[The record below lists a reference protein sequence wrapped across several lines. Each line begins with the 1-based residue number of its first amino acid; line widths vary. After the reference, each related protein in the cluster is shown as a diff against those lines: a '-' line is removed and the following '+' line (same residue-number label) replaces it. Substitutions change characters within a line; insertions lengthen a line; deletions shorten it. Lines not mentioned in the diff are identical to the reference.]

1 MKRVLI
7 TGGCGFIGSNLTN
20 YFLKKRV
27 KVIVLDKYNFH
38 NNYGWL
44 EDIKNNKNLEVE
56 LGDIRDYDIVNN
68 TIKKVDSVIHLAA
81 LIGIPYSYKSPL
93 AYINTNILGTYN
105 ILESCKQNKIKNI
118 IVTSTSEVYGSS
130 RYEPMDE
137 NHPTESQSPY
147 AASKNSADE
156 LTKSYFRSFN
166 LPIKIIR
173 PFNAYGPRQSARAV
187 IPNIIFQLN
196 NKKIKKVKLGNLT
209 PKRDYTYVEDL
220 CDAYYKIY
228 NLKKFGETYNV
239 GTNEK
244 ISIKD
249 LYNLISETIG
259 IKKEIIIENIRKRKK
274 TSEVM
279 SLRSNFNKLN
289 KATGW
294 KPKTS
299 FVKGLKKTII
309 WVKKNQKIYK
319 DIYNI

>member
-1 MKRVLI
+1 
-7 TGGCGFIGSNLTN
+7 
-20 YFLKKRV
+20 
-27 KVIVLDKYNFH
+27 
-38 NNYGWL
+38 
-44 EDIKNNKNLEVE
+44 
-56 LGDIRDYDIVNN
+56 
-68 TIKKVDSVIHLAA
+68 LAA

-249 LYNLISETIG
+249 LYNLISVTIG

>member
-279 SLRSNFNKLN
+279 SLKSNFNKLN

>member
-173 PFNAYGPRQSARAV
+173 PFNTYGPRQSARAV

>member
-20 YFLKKRV
+20 YFLKKRI

-44 EDIKNNKNLEVE
+44 EDIKNNNKIEIE
-56 LGDIRDYDIVNN
+56 MGDIRDYDFVNN
-68 TIKKVDSVIHLAA
+68 AIKKVDSVIHLAA

-105 ILESCKQNKIKNI
+105 VLESCKQNKIKNI

-130 RYEPMDE
+130 KYEPMDE
-137 NHPTESQSPY
+137 KHPTESQSPY

-156 LTKSYFRSFN
+156 LAKSYFRSFN
-166 LPIKIIR
+166 LPVKIIR
-173 PFNAYGPRQSARAV
+173 PFNTYGPRQSARAI

-196 NKKIKKVKLGNLT
+196 DKKIKKVKLGNLT
-209 PKRDYTYVEDL
+209 PKRDYTFVEDL
-220 CDAYYKIY
+220 CEAYYKIY

-239 GTNEK
+239 GANDN

-249 LYNLISETIG
+249 LYNLISKAIG
-259 IKKEIIIENIRKRKK
+259 IKKKIIIEDIRKRKK
-274 TSEVM
+274 TSEVK

-299 FVKGLKKTII
+299 FTKGLRKTII
-309 WVKKNQKIYK
+309 WIKRNQKTYK